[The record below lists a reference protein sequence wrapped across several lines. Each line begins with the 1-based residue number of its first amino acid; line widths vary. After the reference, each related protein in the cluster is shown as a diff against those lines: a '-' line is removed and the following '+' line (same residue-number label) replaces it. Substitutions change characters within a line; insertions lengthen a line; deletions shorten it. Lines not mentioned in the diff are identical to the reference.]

1 MHNHNMLE
9 VNNLSKNFAGTGRET
24 EFAAVDGISF
34 TLDAGEC
41 LGLIGESGCGKST
54 TARLITGLVQADAG
68 SVLLEGEEILG
79 RKGRRQREVYRKI
92 QMVFQTPQDSF
103 DPMQTL
109 ETGILEAFRNQGMSR
124 KEACLH
130 LPELLKKVELSSET
144 AMRYPRETSGGE
156 CQRAAIARALAVQ
169 PSLLICDEATS
180 ALDAA
185 VQAQI
190 VQLLK
195 KLQREEGLAML
206 WIGHDLALVREL
218 CSRVIVMRQGNI
230 VEQGETREVLE
241 YPKEEYIIGTAEKVG
256 NMPDRTVYNLS
267 EKGKDEFIS
276 TLKASI
282 LQFNYDTNIFSIAAF
297 FLNTFTPE
305 EQQKLLQERLTVLQK
320 YRTGIEKQVNP
331 LWENE
336 VSATHS
342 ANVKRMIDL
351 VDAEITGTNRLL
363 ESCNK
368 NA

>member
-1 MHNHNMLE
+1 M
-9 VNNLSKNFAGTGRET
+9 LSKSATM
-24 EFAAVDGISF
+24 
-34 TLDAGEC
+34 L
-41 LGLIGESGCGKST
+41 LGLIYEKPLNAYEIIKHLNYMNVKWWFNIADST
-54 TARLITGLVQADAG
+54 
-68 SVLLEGEEILG
+68 
-79 RKGRRQREVYRKI
+79 VYSTLK
-92 QMVFQTPQDSF
+92 
-103 DPMQTL
+103 TL
-109 ETGILEAFRNQGMSR
+109 E
-124 KEACLH
+124 
-130 LPELLKKVELSSET
+130 KK
-144 AMRYPRETSGGE
+144 
-156 CQRAAIARALAVQ
+156 
-169 PSLLICDEATS
+169 
-180 ALDAA
+180 
-185 VQAQI
+185 
-190 VQLLK
+190 
-195 KLQREEGLAML
+195 
-206 WIGHDLALVREL
+206 
-218 CSRVIVMRQGNI
+218 
-230 VEQGETREVLE
+230 
-241 YPKEEYIIGTAEKVG
+241 EYIIGTTEKVG
-256 NMPDRTVYNLS
+256 NMPDRTVYSLS

>member
-1 MHNHNMLE
+1 M
-9 VNNLSKNFAGTGRET
+9 LSKPATM
-24 EFAAVDGISF
+24 
-34 TLDAGEC
+34 L
-41 LGLIGESGCGKST
+41 LGLIYEKPLNAYEIIKHLNYMNVKWWFNIADST
-54 TARLITGLVQADAG
+54 
-68 SVLLEGEEILG
+68 
-79 RKGRRQREVYRKI
+79 VYSTLK
-92 QMVFQTPQDSF
+92 
-103 DPMQTL
+103 TL
-109 ETGILEAFRNQGMSR
+109 E
-124 KEACLH
+124 
-130 LPELLKKVELSSET
+130 KK
-144 AMRYPRETSGGE
+144 
-156 CQRAAIARALAVQ
+156 
-169 PSLLICDEATS
+169 
-180 ALDAA
+180 
-185 VQAQI
+185 
-190 VQLLK
+190 
-195 KLQREEGLAML
+195 
-206 WIGHDLALVREL
+206 
-218 CSRVIVMRQGNI
+218 
-230 VEQGETREVLE
+230 
-241 YPKEEYIIGTAEKVG
+241 EYIIGTTEKVG
-256 NMPDRTVYNLS
+256 NMPDHTVYSLS